1 MALVQTSPDKL
12 IERIKSLSAEVR
24 VVERDGRRF
33 AFICPLYHRFR
44 ALTGHRYMSHRI
56 LYKFARVFVVANDF
70 IAIG

>member
-33 AFICPLYHRFR
+33 AFICPFYHRFG
-44 ALTGHRYMSHRI
+44 ALTGHRNMSHRI
-56 LYKFARVFVVANDF
+56 LYEFARVFVVANDF
-70 IAIG
+70 VSLS